1 MKNKKKIILTIL
13 IVFIIISV
21 ALILTNGLWKPL
33 PEEKRNLST
42 SNIKMLVNVE
52 SNRTAIIRTYT
63 KEEFDKF
70 DENKINKIK
79 EIVDGNIEGDVP
91 QLLIKDGI
99 GIFEISFAMI
109 DEKDKSVI
117 ESKIIPDSIPKIKMV
132 LLETIYSREELKE
145 IQDSLIMNSVNEGV
159 YSYEVKKYFNN
170 EELLS
175 VEDDEPYRL
184 SMFIEISYEINN
196 KGYVSIF
203 AINTK
208 ESN

>member
-1 MKNKKKIILTIL
+1 MKNKKKIVLTIL

-91 QLLIKDGI
+91 DLKIVNGMGI
-99 GIFEISFAMI
+99 LEISFENSNKAGI
-109 DEKDKSVI
+109 
-117 ESKIIPDSIPKIKMV
+117 SKIIPDDIPKIKISV
-132 LLETIYSREELKE
+132 AQTLYSKEESKE
-145 IQDSLIMNSVNEGV
+145 IIDSLVESKEKEGI
-159 YSYEVKKYFNN
+159 YSYEIERYINTDETYYGENDDYFM
-170 EELLS
+170 ES
-175 VEDDEPYRL
+175 I
-184 SMFIEISYEINN
+184 FIEINYEIN
-196 KGYVSIF
+196 KQSYVSIF

-208 ESN
+208 EYKD